1 MSRNIHTTNR
11 RRTAAGVGVVT
22 GAAFAAGFIGL
33 GTAGAAVHDGD
44 DGGAAGV
51 SAAQIQ
57 AVLQG
62 DGVTNDDFTGDTT
75 VAQVAAA
82 LANGDGTD
90 VFGDK
95 VTGDQVNAALPAG
108 ITIADGSDVTA
119 GGIAADLNMATVAAY
134 HFPDGNPNMDIENG
148 TPVDAQ
154 GYSALFGAEDLNPNE
169 GTAAQSIGGHN
180 AALDFDLNNSDSTTA
195 ENFYNNVAEFEASQ
209 DHPFADLFNIF
220 DPGGFTTQTFDS
232 IDGTATDDGGY
243 LVPTDAFGFFA
254 TGLDY
259 ALTGTGITFLLD
271 PSINLFGAALTDL
284 GSDLGF

>member
-1 MSRNIHTTNR
+1 MSRSIHTANR
-11 RRTAAGVGVVT
+11 RRTAAGIGVAT

-33 GTAGAAVHDGD
+33 GTAGAAVHDGA

-51 SAAQIQ
+51 SADQIA

-82 LANGDGTD
+82 LAGNTATD

-95 VTGDQVNAALPAG
+95 VTGPEVTTALPG
-108 ITIADGSDVTA
+108 VTIADGSDLTV
-119 GGIAADLNMATVAAY
+119 GGIAADLNAATVAEY
-134 HFPDGNPNMDIENG
+134 HFPDGNPNTDIEDG
-148 TPVDAQ
+148 TTVDHQ
-154 GYSALFGAEDLNPNE
+154 GYSALFGAENLDPDNVP
-169 GTAAQSIGGHN
+169 AAQSIGGHN
-180 AALDFDLNNSDSTTA
+180 AALDHSLDSSDPGTA
-195 ENFYNNVAEFEASQ
+195 GTFYADAAEFQASD

-220 DPGGFTTQTFDS
+220 DPGGFTTQTFSD
-232 IDGTATDDGGY
+232 IAGNATDDGGY
-243 LVPTDAFGFFA
+243 LVPTDAFGFLA